1 MKPQTARA
9 RRLLPGAAENYLSP
23 APATVSEQSPARPR
37 PPRPPRPRP
46 PLIRLARSAGSVTRQ
61 RGSGHEPPRP
71 GGLPGLPLPP
81 ESCSNR
87 PSPELPFQQILT
99 FYWSLTHRRRSPPI
113 TGATLRSQKAGGSA
127 PSARPLPMET
137 QSRQR
142 PKPPTPPPC
151 GSVAAPPRGVTGTLI
166 FTSPTFF
173 FFFFFTGYCVLGM
186 KSCTVL
192 CAFLCSVQRALKMAG
207 PAFCS
212 QGEQNHARPLPR
224 RANRASPRHTGPDPL
239 LQGAPQDSR
248 PQPLQGGRCELPVA
262 RGAAQGWR
270 PWGRLARDLLR
281 RGQSS
286 GACHSGAEFP
296 SQGGSLPAWSSWT
309 WSWEEVS

>member
-46 PLIRLARSAGSVTRQ
+46 PLIRLTRSAGSGTRQ

-151 GSVAAPPRGVTGTLI
+151 GSAAPPPRGVTGTLI

-173 FFFFFTGYCVLGM
+173 FFFFYWLLWHEIVHRVVRFSVFCSTSFENVTSCVLLAGGT
-186 KSCTVL
+186 KPRPPPPAQGQSRESS
-192 CAFLCSVQRALKMAG
+192 AHRPRPPPPGSPSGFSAPASPGRALRTS
-207 PAFCS
+207 C
-212 QGEQNHARPLPR
+212 
-224 RANRASPRHTGPDPL
+224 HTGSCPGVATV
-239 LQGAPQDSR
+239 GAP
-248 PQPLQGGRCELPVA
+248 G
-262 RGAAQGWR
+262 
-270 PWGRLARDLLR
+270 
-281 RGQSS
+281 
-286 GACHSGAEFP
+286 
-296 SQGGSLPAWSSWT
+296 
-309 WSWEEVS
+309 

>member
-1 MKPQTARA
+1 MHAASSPGQPRITCHLRRRRSLSNRPRA
-9 RRLLPGAAENYLSP
+9 P
-23 APATVSEQSPARPR
+23 APCAPR
-37 PPRPPRPRP
+37 APSPRPRP

-142 PKPPTPPPC
+142 PKPPTAPPC
-151 GSVAAPPRGVTGTLI
+151 GSAAPPPRGVTGTLI
-166 FTSPTFF
+166 FTTPTF

-248 PQPLQGGRCELPVA
+248 APASPGRALRTSCRTGSCPGVA
-262 RGAAQGWR
+262 AVGAPG
-270 PWGRLARDLLR
+270 
-281 RGQSS
+281 
-286 GACHSGAEFP
+286 
-296 SQGGSLPAWSSWT
+296 
-309 WSWEEVS
+309 